1 MFKMSVGLRA
11 WAMPK
16 ICMTSYPPKASSNN
30 IAVDWLRLT
39 RFLCYRSTVT
49 TKFTLKDAM
58 QRQQEPV
65 HLTLHKT
72 WWEATHML
80 LGASAAY
87 LYDYP
92 MNFPFSLDYLRIWI
106 LQEERAPANAK
117 IKAVPIDKGWP
128 IRLYTT
134 EFIFMYIIYFNAVP
148 MTNFEI
154 IR

>member
-1 MFKMSVGLRA
+1 
-11 WAMPK
+11 
-16 ICMTSYPPKASSNN
+16 
-30 IAVDWLRLT
+30 
-39 RFLCYRSTVT
+39 
-49 TKFTLKDAM
+49 
-58 QRQQEPV
+58 
-65 HLTLHKT
+65 
-72 WWEATHML
+72 ML

-92 MNFPFSLDYLRIWI
+92 MNFPFSLDLLRIWI